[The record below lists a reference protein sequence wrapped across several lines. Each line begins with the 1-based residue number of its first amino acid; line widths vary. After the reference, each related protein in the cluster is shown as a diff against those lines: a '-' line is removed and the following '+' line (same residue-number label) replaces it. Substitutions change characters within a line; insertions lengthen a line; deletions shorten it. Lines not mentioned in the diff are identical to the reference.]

1 MPTYTREHP
10 IDWAGLVIAFAL
22 CLLASVGI
30 AACDGQ
36 RHGIRADTPELQAVA
51 NEQAEYLRETFGV
64 TDINADMRTVASI
77 DAEGRFRA
85 SDGQLYYGRTVY
97 GFHDPA
103 RIEISDR
110 YFPGVVR
117 HELLHAAGYSHSDQ
131 AINGVTV
138 ADHIDH
144 WYD

>member
-1 MPTYTREHP
+1 MTHRKP
-10 IDWAGLVIAFAL
+10 IPLGHWLWIMATVWLAG
-22 CLLASVGI
+22 CGGGERGI
-30 AACDGQ
+30 S
-36 RHGIRADTPELQAVA
+36 ADTQELQAVA

-64 TDINADMRTVASI
+64 SDFNADMRTVAST

-85 SDGQLYYGRTVY
+85 SDGRLYFGRTVY

-103 RIEISDR
+103 RIEISDW
-110 YFPGVVR
+110 YVPGVVR
-117 HELLHAAGYSHSDQ
+117 HELLHAAGYSHSDKTV
-131 AINGVTV
+131 NGVTV

>member
-1 MPTYTREHP
+1 MKA
-10 IDWAGLVIAFAL
+10 IGVLLGVLAAVLLVG
-22 CLLASVGI
+22 CGGGERGI
-30 AACDGQ
+30 S
-36 RHGIRADTPELQAVA
+36 ADTQELQAVA

-64 TDINADMRTVASI
+64 TDFNADMRTVASA
-77 DAEGRFRA
+77 DSEGRFRA
-85 SDGQLYYGRTVY
+85 SDGHLYFGRTVY

-117 HELLHAAGYSHSDQ
+117 HELLHAAGYSHSDK
-131 AINGVTV
+131 AINGLTV